1 MSAHKLNV
9 SVISPEKILYKG
21 EVDSLVVPGSEGF
34 FGILPNHAPLVA
46 TLGIG
51 VLEIRKGEKLKN
63 ISVEGGF
70 IEVKDNT
77 VSILTDHGALK
88 EDIDIEAEKKALA
101 EVEKFSPSDSKNLL
115 LQKNKNPNFSRIP
128 LTFGGALFRK

>member
-1 MSAHKLNV
+1 MFAHKLNV

-46 TLGIG
+46 VLGIG
-51 VLEIRKGEKLKN
+51 VLEIRKGDKIKAL
-63 ISVEGGF
+63 SVEGGF
-70 IEVKDNT
+70 IEVKENS

-88 EDIDIEAEKKALA
+88 DDIDLEAEKKALA
-101 EVEKFSPSDSKNLL
+101 EAEKLPPSDSKNLL
-115 LQKNKNPNFSRIP
+115 LQKTKTRILVASR
-128 LTFGGALFRK
+128 

>member
-51 VLEIRKGEKLKN
+51 VLEIRKGDKLKVL
-63 ISVEGGF
+63 SVEGGF
-70 IEVKDNT
+70 IEVKDNSI
-77 VSILTDHGALK
+77 SILTDHGALK
-88 EDIDIEAEKKALA
+88 EDIDVEAEKKALA
-101 EVEKFSPSDSKNLL
+101 EAETLPPSHSKNLL
-115 LQKNKNPNFSRIP
+115 LQKTKTRILVASR
-128 LTFGGALFRK
+128 

>member
-101 EVEKFSPSDSKNLL
+101 EVEKLSPSDSKNLL
-115 LQKNKNPNFSRIP
+115 LQKTKTRILVASR
-128 LTFGGALFRK
+128 

>member
-1 MSAHKLNV
+1 MFAHKLNV

-34 FGILPNHAPLVA
+34 FGILRNHAPLVA

-101 EVEKFSPSDSKNLL
+101 EVEKLSPSDSKNLL
-115 LQKNKNPNFSRIP
+115 LQKTKPEF
-128 LTFGGALFRK
+128 

>member
-46 TLGIG
+46 VLGIG
-51 VLEIRKGEKLKN
+51 VLEIRKGEKVKAL
-63 ISVEGGF
+63 SVEGGF
-70 IEVKDNT
+70 IEVKENS

-88 EDIDIEAEKKALA
+88 DDIDLEAEKKALA
-101 EVEKFSPSDSKNLL
+101 EAEKLPPSDSKNLL
-115 LQKNKNPNFSRIP
+115 LQKTKTRILVASR
-128 LTFGGALFRK
+128 

>member
-1 MSAHKLNV
+1 MFAHKLNV

-34 FGILPNHAPLVA
+34 FGILRNHAPLVA

-101 EVEKFSPSDSKNLL
+101 EVEKLSPSDSKNLL
-115 LQKNKNPNFSRIP
+115 LQKTKTRILVASR
-128 LTFGGALFRK
+128 

>member
-46 TLGIG
+46 VLGIG
-51 VLEIRKGEKLKN
+51 VLEIRKGDKIKVLS
-63 ISVEGGF
+63 IEGGF
-70 IEVKDNT
+70 IEVKENS

-88 EDIDIEAEKKALA
+88 DDIDLEAEKKALA
-101 EVEKFSPSDSKNLL
+101 ETEKLPPSDSKNLL
-115 LQKNKNPNFSRIP
+115 LQKTKTRILVASR
-128 LTFGGALFRK
+128 

>member
-1 MSAHKLNV
+1 MSANKLNV

-34 FGILPNHAPLVA
+34 FGILPNHAALVA
-46 TLGIG
+46 VLGIG
-51 VLEIRKGEKLKN
+51 VLEIRKGEKLKS

-101 EVEKFSPSDSKNLL
+101 EVEKLSPSDSKNLL
-115 LQKNKNPNFSRIP
+115 LQKTKTRILVASR
-128 LTFGGALFRK
+128 

>member
-1 MSAHKLNV
+1 MAANKLNV

-51 VLEIRKGEKLKN
+51 ILEIRKGEKLKVL
-63 ISVEGGF
+63 SVEGGF
-70 IEVKDNT
+70 IEVKENFI
-77 VSILTDHGALK
+77 SILTDHGALK

-101 EVEKFSPSDSKNLL
+101 EAEKLSPSDSKNLL
-115 LQKNKNPNFSRIP
+115 LQKTKTRILVASR
-128 LTFGGALFRK
+128 

>member
-115 LQKNKNPNFSRIP
+115 LQKTKPEF
-128 LTFGGALFRK
+128 

>member
-1 MSAHKLNV
+1 MAANKLNV

-51 VLEIRKGEKLKN
+51 ILEIRKGEKLKVL
-63 ISVEGGF
+63 SVEGGF
-70 IEVKDNT
+70 IEVKENFI
-77 VSILTDHGALK
+77 SILTDHGALK
-88 EDIDIEAEKKALA
+88 DDIDLEAEKKALA
-101 EVEKFSPSDSKNLL
+101 EAEKLSPSDSKNLL
-115 LQKNKNPNFSRIP
+115 LQKTKTRILVASR
-128 LTFGGALFRK
+128 

>member
-115 LQKNKNPNFSRIP
+115 LQKTKTRILVASR
-128 LTFGGALFRK
+128 

>member
-51 VLEIRKGEKLKN
+51 VLEIRKGEKLKKYLRRRR
-63 ISVEGGF
+63 IYRSQRQHSEHSYRPRRFERRHRYRGR
-70 IEVKDNT
+70 
-77 VSILTDHGALK
+77 
-88 EDIDIEAEKKALA
+88 KKG
-101 EVEKFSPSDSKNLL
+101 
-115 LQKNKNPNFSRIP
+115 FSRS
-128 LTFGGALFRK
+128 RKVFSVRF

>member
-46 TLGIG
+46 VLGIG
-51 VLEIRKGEKLKN
+51 VLEIRKGEKLKVL
-63 ISVEGGF
+63 SVEGGF
-70 IEVKDNT
+70 IEIKDNAI
-77 VSILTDHGALK
+77 SILTDHGALK
-88 EDIDIEAEKKALA
+88 EDIDVEAEKKALTEA
-101 EVEKFSPSDSKNLL
+101 EKLPPSSSKNLL
-115 LQKNKNPNFSRIP
+115 LQKTKTRILVVSR
-128 LTFGGALFRK
+128 

>member
-1 MSAHKLNV
+1 MSASKLNV

-51 VLEIRKGEKLKN
+51 ILEIRKGDKLKVL
-63 ISVEGGF
+63 SVEGGF
-70 IEVKDNT
+70 IEVKDNSI
-77 VSILTDHGALK
+77 SILTDHGALK
-88 EDIDIEAEKKALA
+88 EDIDVEAEKKALVEA
-101 EVEKFSPSDSKNLL
+101 EKLPPSHSKNLL
-115 LQKNKNPNFSRIP
+115 LQKTKTRILVASR
-128 LTFGGALFRK
+128 

>member
-46 TLGIG
+46 VLGIG
-51 VLEIRKGEKLKN
+51 VLEIRKGDKIKAL
-63 ISVEGGF
+63 SVEGGF
-70 IEVKDNT
+70 IEVKENS

-88 EDIDIEAEKKALA
+88 DDIDLEAEKKALA
-101 EVEKFSPSDSKNLL
+101 EAEKLPPSDSKNLL
-115 LQKNKNPNFSRIP
+115 LQKTKTRILVASR
-128 LTFGGALFRK
+128 

>member
-1 MSAHKLNV
+1 MAAHKLNV

-51 VLEIRKGEKLKN
+51 ILEIRKGEKLKVL
-63 ISVEGGF
+63 SVEGGF
-70 IEVKDNT
+70 IEVKENFI
-77 VSILTDHGALK
+77 SILTDHGALK
-88 EDIDIEAEKKALA
+88 DDIDLEAEKKALA
-101 EVEKFSPSDSKNLL
+101 EAEKLSPSDSKNLL
-115 LQKNKNPNFSRIP
+115 LQKTKTRILVASR
-128 LTFGGALFRK
+128 

>member
-101 EVEKFSPSDSKNLL
+101 EVEKFTLV
-115 LQKNKNPNFSRIP
+115 
-128 LTFGGALFRK
+128 

>member
-88 EDIDIEAEKKALA
+88 EDIDIEDRKKG
-101 EVEKFSPSDSKNLL
+101 
-115 LQKNKNPNFSRIP
+115 FSRS
-128 LTFGGALFRK
+128 RKVFSVRF

>member
-46 TLGIG
+46 VLGIG
-51 VLEIRKGEKLKN
+51 VLEIRKGDKIKVL
-63 ISVEGGF
+63 SVEGGF
-70 IEVKDNT
+70 IEVKENS

-88 EDIDIEAEKKALA
+88 DDIDLEAEKKALA
-101 EVEKFSPSDSKNLL
+101 ETEKLPPSDSKNLL
-115 LQKNKNPNFSRIP
+115 LQKTKTRILVASR
-128 LTFGGALFRK
+128 

>member
-1 MSAHKLNV
+1 MFAHKLNV

-101 EVEKFSPSDSKNLL
+101 EVEKLSPSDSKNLL
-115 LQKNKNPNFSRIP
+115 LQKTKTRILVASR
-128 LTFGGALFRK
+128 